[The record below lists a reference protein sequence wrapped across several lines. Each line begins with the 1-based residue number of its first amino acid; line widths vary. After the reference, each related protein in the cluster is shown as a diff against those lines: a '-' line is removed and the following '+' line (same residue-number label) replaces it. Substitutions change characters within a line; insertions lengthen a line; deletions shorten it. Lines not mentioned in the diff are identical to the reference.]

1 MHYRSIIITE
11 RGTPEVLK
19 IVENE
24 LREPTPGEVRIK
36 ILATGVGL
44 TDVAMRYGYYPYAP
58 KIPFVPGYEIVGMI
72 DKIGAG
78 TSRVAVG
85 DRIGALTVSGG
96 YAEYIYLSEGELFHV
111 PSQLDPAEVVA
122 LILNYTTA
130 YQMLYRTTKVK
141 KGNKVLIT
149 GASGGV
155 GSALLELGNL
165 AKLEMYGLAS
175 RKKHEIVRSLGGQPI
190 DYKTKDFVKVIRD
203 AEPDGLDFVFDG
215 VGGEYIGRGF
225 KVLRKGGKLVEYGF
239 PGFTAMLLGYAKLK
253 MLDILPNRKSGEFYG
268 ITAQYI
274 KDKQPFFDDISIL
287 LKLLED
293 GKLKPI
299 IAEKFPILD
308 AAKANALLESG
319 NISGKIVLQSP
330 ELL

>member
-1 MHYRSIIITE
+1 
-11 RGTPEVLK
+11 
-19 IVENE
+19 
-24 LREPTPGEVRIK
+24 
-36 ILATGVGL
+36 
-44 TDVAMRYGYYPYAP
+44 
-58 KIPFVPGYEIVGMI
+58 
-72 DKIGAG
+72 
-78 TSRVAVG
+78 
-85 DRIGALTVSGG
+85 
-96 YAEYIYLSEGELFHV
+96 
-111 PSQLDPAEVVA
+111 
-122 LILNYTTA
+122 
-130 YQMLYRTTKVK
+130 
-141 KGNKVLIT
+141 
-149 GASGGV
+149 
-155 GSALLELGNL
+155 
-165 AKLEMYGLAS
+165 MYGLAS
-175 RKKHEIVRSLGGQPI
+175 KKKHEIVNRLGGQPI
-190 DYKTKDFVKVIRD
+190 DYKSQDFVKVIRD

-225 KVLRKGGKLVEYGF
+225 KVLRKGGKFIEYGF
-239 PGFTAMLLGYAKLK
+239 PGFMAMLLGYAKLK